1 MTRFRPSLATLITAA
16 LPLLAAP
23 ALLTAETDPAAR
35 AILPPAL
42 PWDGASRSL
51 ALDPES
57 GDPWITPAERSGLT
71 ATPSY
76 AETVD
81 WLRRLVAAAP
91 ELGTVSLGK
100 SGEGRDLWM
109 VIASADGTFTPR
121 ALRRAGKPVVMV
133 QAGIHSGEIDG
144 KDAGL
149 MLLRDLTVR
158 GTRRALL
165 DGVSLLF
172 VPIFN
177 VDGHERSS
185 ELGRI
190 NQRGPERMGWRT
202 NATNLNLN
210 RDYTKA
216 DTPEMRALLSALG
229 EWRPDLYVDVHVTD
243 GMDYQYDVSW
253 GHAGEQT
260 WSPSASR
267 WLSSVL
273 SPPVRRELEA
283 MGHVPGELVFALD
296 GNQPDRG
303 LYHWTAASPRFSDAY
318 GAARHLPAILVE
330 NHSLKPYDQR
340 VLGTYVFLAAV
351 LETVGENAES
361 LFEAIAED
369 RARRPAEVTLA
380 WEVPKDQ
387 PPETVEFL
395 GVAWRREDSRVSG
408 GEKVV
413 WLGKPETTE
422 LPRVSPTRPAV
433 TLQRPAAY
441 WIPGAW
447 GEVIERLAVHGVEME
462 RLTAPREVEVEIYRL
477 TATKLAGEPYEGRVR
492 VELTA
497 PPEVER
503 RRELYPA
510 GSVRLSTDQPLG
522 ELAMLLLEPQSPDS
536 FFQWGFFH
544 SILSRTEYV
553 EGYVMEPMAER
564 MLAAD
569 PELKAEFE
577 KKLGEDPDF
586 AADPRQR
593 LRWFYRRTPFFDPRW
608 RLYPVGR
615 EPAAGIRAPAVND
628 PQEGTH

>member
-1 MTRFRPSLATLITAA
+1 MTRRRALLATLI
-16 LPLLAAP
+16 P
-23 ALLTAETDPAAR
+23 ALLLLPTILTAQTDPAAT
-35 AILPPAL
+35 AILPPEL

-51 ALDPES
+51 ALDPDS

-76 AETVD
+76 DETVD
-81 WLRRLVAAAP
+81 WLRRLTAAAP
-91 ELGTVSLGK
+91 ELAMISLGQ
-100 SGEGRDLWM
+100 SGEGRDVWM
-109 VIASADGTFTPR
+109 IIASAEGAFTPQ
-121 ALRRAGKPVVMV
+121 ALARSSKPVVLV

-144 KDAGL
+144 KDAGM

-158 GTRRALL
+158 GTRRPLL
-165 DGVSLLF
+165 DRAALLF
-172 VPIFN
+172 VPIVN

-185 ELGRI
+185 ALGRI

-202 NATNLNLN
+202 NARNLNLN
-210 RDYTKA
+210 RDYAKA
-216 DTPEMRALLSALG
+216 DTPEMRALLTALDT
-229 EWRPDLYVDVHVTD
+229 WQPDLYVDVHVTD

-260 WSPSASR
+260 WSPAISR
-267 WLSSVL
+267 WLATVL
-273 SPPVRRELEA
+273 TPPVRLELEA
-283 MGHVPGELVFALD
+283 MGHVPGDLVFALD
-296 GNQPDRG
+296 GDQPDRG

-351 LETVGENAES
+351 LEAAGDNAAS
-361 LFEAIAED
+361 LRQAIAED
-369 RARRPAEVTLA
+369 RARRPAEVTLE
-380 WEVPKDQ
+380 WEVPRDQ
-387 PPETVEFL
+387 APETVEFK
-395 GVAWRREDSRVSG
+395 GVAWRHEDSEVSG
-408 GEKVV
+408 SRKVV
-413 WLGKPETTE
+413 WLGEPVTTT
-422 LPRVSPTRPAV
+422 LPRVTPSRPAATV
-433 TLQRPAAY
+433 ERPAAY

-447 GEVIERLAVHGVEME
+447 TEVIERLAAHGVEME
-462 RLTAPREVEVEIYRL
+462 RLTAPREVEVEMYRL
-477 TATKLAGEPYEGRVR
+477 AAAKLAEEAFEGRVR

-503 RRELYPA
+503 RHELYPR
-510 GSVRLSTDQPLG
+510 GSVRVSTDQPLG
-522 ELAMLLLEPQSPDS
+522 DLVVLLLEPQSPDS

-569 PELKAEFE
+569 PALRAEFE
-577 KKLGEDPDF
+577 KKLADDPEF
-586 AADPRQR
+586 AADPRAR
-593 LRWFYRRTPFFDPRW
+593 LQWFYRRTPFFDPRW

-615 EPAAGIRAPAVND
+615 ELPTD
-628 PQEGTH
+628 